1 MSEDKTYFGF
11 KPGAYD
17 NVGTSQCP
25 CSYEIDAKKL
35 KETYQ
40 KFEEEMSKVT
50 SPEDKK
56 KVLDS
61 VFPDYE
67 KNSKMRQQQQEK
79 QQECATKYDKL
90 RTQSIQ
96 TGSVKCGLEQIE
108 ESVKSLS
115 KRFPELAPQ
124 IEAYANEAVV
134 AAVKGEKNKF
144 PKPAKKLPFW
154 KRAVAPVAKLFS
166 GKYAALDNIT
176 KTISAEAVKIGKSQ
190 MSSEMASWAK
200 GGFDEKPIY
209 TVNDM
214 LGMVTGKLQGIDGA
228 KGQAH
233 DELYHT
239 IDNNAS
245 MIMEDKLYQA
255 AAKEF
260 DTKSPAIIQKNKT
273 RAMLAQRG
281 LIPATKSTKEVSG
294 VVKVD
299 QNIMAQAANKYK
311 QGR

>member
-1 MSEDKTYFGF
+1 MSEDKTYSGF
-11 KPGAYD
+11 TPGYNDIGTPECTCIYD
-17 NVGTSQCP
+17 LKAG
-25 CSYEIDAKKL
+25 YL

-40 KFEEEMSKVT
+40 KFEDEMSKVT

-56 KVLDS
+56 KVLES

-67 KNSKMRQQQQEK
+67 KNSKMRQLQQET
-79 QQECATKYDKL
+79 QQECTTKYDKL
-90 RTQSIQ
+90 RTQSQQ
-96 TGSVKCGLEQIE
+96 TGSVKYGLEHIE
-108 ESVKSLS
+108 ESVKRLS
-115 KRFPELAPQ
+115 KQFPELASQ
-124 IEAYANEAVV
+124 IETYANASVV

-144 PKPAKKLPFW
+144 PKPAAKLPFW
-154 KRAVAPVAKLFS
+154 KRAVAPVAKLFG

-176 KTISAEAVKIGKSQ
+176 KTISAEAAKIGKSQ

-200 GGFDEKPIY
+200 GGFDERPIY
-209 TVNDM
+209 TVSGM

-228 KGQAH
+228 ARQAH

-273 RAMLAQRG
+273 RTLLAQRG